1 MATQDHTFDRTD
13 DAILIELQKD
23 ARLSNKELAARVG
36 LAPSSC
42 LVRVQRLFAKG
53 IITGSTVRLDPAA
66 LGIGLEA
73 MISVQLGRHGRGTIE
88 RVADELLALPEVV
101 QLYHVAGSQ
110 DLLVQVVARDAEH
123 LRVLVT
129 DHFSAREE
137 VAHIETALIF
147 EHHRAPVWPRLDGS
161 EPPDPAATSGRSRR
175 ARR

>member
-1 MATQDHTFDRTD
+1 MTTTQHAIDRID
-13 DAILIELQKD
+13 DIILLELQKD

-42 LVRVQRLFAKG
+42 LVRVQRLFASG
-53 IITGSTVRLDPAA
+53 VLTGSHARVDPAA
-66 LGIGLEA
+66 MGIGLAA

-88 RVADELLALPEVV
+88 RVAAELLALPEVV

-110 DLLVQVVARDAEH
+110 DLLVHVVARGAEH

-147 EHHRAPVWPRLDGS
+147 EHHRADVVPRLDAD
-161 EPPDPAATSGRSRR
+161 DPAPTAPR
-175 ARR
+175 ARP